1 MLACMYVYQMCVSSA
16 HEGQKSHFLC
26 SRIVIMAVSLHVDPG
41 SKPRTSGRV
50 VNTLYH

>member
-1 MLACMYVYQMCVSSA
+1 MLAYMYAYQMCVSGA

-26 SRIVIMAVSLHVDPG
+26 SRIVIMAASLHVGPG

-50 VNTLYH
+50 VYTLCH